1 MPFFL
6 LALVAAF
13 SGTLYAAD
21 TALEP
26 SPPARLKPELPLI
39 LSDLRVLQA
48 APGKLDALHARLRD
62 HQIPLLEQ
70 HGVFTQAVFSPPGE
84 NPDQRVYLLTAAEGL
99 QTMEEGWA
107 GLREDPQWLEVVA
120 ETEEA
125 GKLVTHEDY
134 QRLVKTNWSPVFT
147 PEKSANPRIFELRT
161 YECPD
166 PTKHA
171 ALLRRFHNHTM
182 KLFAKHG
189 MQNVV
194 YWVPDE
200 RPESQQ
206 RLVYLLAHESEDAAK
221 ESFAAFR
228 KDPDWLAAK
237 EASEKAAGGFL
248 TNKEGGVVSEFL
260 VATEYSPLK

>member
-48 APGKLDALHARLRD
+48 AQGKLDALHARLRD

-70 HGVFTQAVFSPPGE
+70 HCVFTQAVFSPPGE

-107 GLREDPQWLEVVA
+107 GLREDPKWLEVVA

-171 ALLRRFHNHTM
+171 ALLRLFHNHTM
-182 KLFAKHG
+182 KLFEKHG
-189 MQNVV
+189 MENIV
-194 YWVPDE
+194 YWLPDE

-206 RLVYLLAHESEDAAK
+206 RLVYLLAHDSEAAAK

-228 KDPDWLAAK
+228 KDPDWITAK
-237 EASEKAAGGFL
+237 EASEKAAGGSL
-248 TNKEGGVVSEFL
+248 TNKESGVVSEFL
-260 VATEYSPLK
+260 EATEYSSLR